1 MDLHALEKR
10 PGNDGYLFGPG
21 QAWFAFAMTLALM
34 VVDYV
39 DRQVIVS
46 LFPYMK
52 SDWGLSDKQLGGLVS
67 VVSVTVALG
76 ALPVALFADR
86 ASRVKSIVAMATVW
100 SLATISCM
108 FTRGYE
114 QLLAARSLVG
124 LGEAGY
130 GSVGA
135 ALIASHFPSRMR
147 SALLAGFFASASI
160 GSVLGVMLGGV
171 IAARWGW
178 HAAFGVVGVPGLLLA
193 LMYLKVRDYRTVAL
207 DPSLDAKR
215 RSLGE
220 AARHIVGLLVRSPTM
235 LWVCIGGAAQL
246 IVVSALWSWLPS
258 FLNRVHGIATA
269 QAGVKAALVVLAG
282 ALGSVVWGAVVD
294 RAGRRA
300 PARKLAVMA
309 VLCIVAMLLI
319 AFAFGANKVGVT
331 LDAGAQFALIVAGGF
346 VATCT
351 VGPVSAIVIDVIHPG
366 VRATGSSVLALFQNL
381 FGLAAGP
388 FLVGML
394 SDAWGRADDAGA
406 GLTQALT
413 AIPVF
418 GAVAALAFLLAGR
431 SYEADKAR
439 AGELALAPA
448 AATPALA

>member
-1 MDLHALEKR
+1 MDLNALERR
-10 PGNDGYLFGPG
+10 PGEDGYLFSRGS
-21 QAWFAFAMTLALM
+21 AWFALAMTLALM
-34 VVDYV
+34 VIDYV

-52 SDWGLSDKQLGGLVS
+52 ADWGLSDKQLGALVS

-108 FTRGYE
+108 FTRSYQ

-147 SALLAGFFASASI
+147 GALLAGFFASASV
-160 GSVLGVMLGGV
+160 GSVLGVMLGGL

-178 HAAFGVVGVPGLLLA
+178 QTAFGVVGVPGLVLA
-193 LMYLKVRDYRTVAL
+193 LLYLKVRDYRTVQLEPAL
-207 DPSLDAKR
+207 EAKR
-215 RSLGE
+215 RSLGDTG
-220 AARHIVGLLVRSPTM
+220 RHIAALLVRSPTM

-258 FLNRVHGIATA
+258 FLNRVHGIAPA
-269 QAGVKAALVVLAG
+269 QAAVKAALVVLAG
-282 ALGSVVWGAVVD
+282 ALGSVIWASVID
-294 RAGRRA
+294 RAGQRNPRS
-300 PARKLAVMA
+300 RLAVMA
-309 VLCIVAMLLI
+309 MLCMVVVLVLG
-319 AFAFGANKVGVT
+319 FTFGAERLGIA
-331 LDAGAQFALIVAGGF
+331 LDANTQFALIAFGGF
-346 VATCT
+346 MATCT

-388 FLVGML
+388 YLAGVL
-394 SDAWGRADDAGA
+394 SDAWG
-406 GLTQALT
+406 LNTALSVVP
-413 AIPVF
+413 AIGVL
-418 GAVAALAFLLAGR
+418 AALAFLRAGR
-431 SYEADKAR
+431 SYAIDKDRASIAPTTEATCK
-439 AGELALAPA
+439 
-448 AATPALA
+448 PALA

>member
-1 MDLHALEKR
+1 MDLLALEKR
-10 PGNDGYLFGPG
+10 PGDDGYLFGRGP
-21 QAWFAFAMTLALM
+21 AWFAFAMTLALM

-52 SDWGLSDKQLGGLVS
+52 SDWGLSDKQLGALVS

-108 FTRGYE
+108 FTRGYG

-135 ALIASHFPSRMR
+135 ALIASHFPARMR
-147 SALLAGFFASASI
+147 SALLAGFFASASV

-193 LMYLKVRDYRTVAL
+193 LGVPEGARLPHRRAR
-207 DPSLDAKR
+207 PR
-215 RSLGE
+215 RSTPSGARSARRRGTSSGCWFARPPCCGSAS
-220 AARHIVGLLVRSPTM
+220 AAP
-235 LWVCIGGAAQL
+235 AQL

-258 FLNRVHGIATA
+258 FLNRVHGIAPA
-269 QAGVKAALVVLAG
+269 QAAVKAALVVLAG

-300 PARKLAVMA
+300 PARKLAAMA
-309 VLCIVAMLLI
+309 LLCIVSLLLI
-319 AFAFGANKVGVT
+319 GFAFGADRIGVA
-331 LDAGAQFALIVAGGF
+331 LGASAQFALIVVGGF

-388 FLVGML
+388 FLAGVL
-394 SDAWGRADDAGA
+394 SDAVRA
-406 GLTQALT
+406 
-413 AIPVF
+413 
-418 GAVAALAFLLAGR
+418 
-431 SYEADKAR
+431 
-439 AGELALAPA
+439 
-448 AATPALA
+448 